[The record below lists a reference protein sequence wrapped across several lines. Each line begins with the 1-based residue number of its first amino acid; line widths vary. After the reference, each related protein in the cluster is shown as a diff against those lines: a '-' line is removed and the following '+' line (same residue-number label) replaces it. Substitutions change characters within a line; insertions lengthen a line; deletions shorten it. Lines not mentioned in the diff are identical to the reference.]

1 MCLNQPFR
9 FSVHLCCYMVF
20 PSSLFFNLQCS
31 ELPKLPL
38 CVKIVEVGPR
48 DGLQTEKVDISH
60 KTLTKLFLFTE
71 ILITRQI
78 ITVSTNLIKCFPL
91 KVEVGAT
98 EVAVLVSASEI
109 FSRKNINSKREGIP
123 VCGYVS
129 CALGCPY
136 EGQVKPSQVTKVA
149 KQLFD
154 LGCYEVSLGD
164 TVGVGTADS
173 MAKMLSDLLT
183 EVPLNALAVHS
194 HSPKL
199 WNNLPNIVREADTL
213 CQSRRLVLTSVA
225 GLVGCLYAKGA
236 SGNVSTE
243 DILYMKSS
251 DAKASKGVDLLKVME
266 INSKVSQATETIQP
280 FSF

>member
-1 MCLNQPFR
+1 
-9 FSVHLCCYMVF
+9 MVF

-48 DGLQTEKVDISH
+48 DGLQTEKDNGSLGPNL
-60 KTLTKLFLFTE
+60 LTKH
-71 ILITRQI
+71 
-78 ITVSTNLIKCFPL
+78 TNLIKCFPL

-109 FSRKNINSKREGIP
+109 FSRKNINFLSHISR
-123 VCGYVS
+123 YVS

-183 EVPLNALAVHS
+183 EVPVNALAVHS
-194 HSPKL
+194 HCSAGERQCGL
-199 WNNLPNIVREADTL
+199 
-213 CQSRRLVLTSVA
+213 SRLVLTSVA

-243 DILYMKSS
+243 DILYMKTLNR
-251 DAKASKGVDLLKVME
+251 K

>member
-1 MCLNQPFR
+1 
-9 FSVHLCCYMVF
+9 MVF

-48 DGLQTEKVDISH
+48 DGLQTEKDNGSLGPNL
-60 KTLTKLFLFTE
+60 LTKH
-71 ILITRQI
+71 
-78 ITVSTNLIKCFPL
+78 TNLIKCFPL

-109 FSRKNINSKREGIP
+109 FSRKNINFLSHISR
-123 VCGYVS
+123 YVS

-183 EVPLNALAVHS
+183 EVPVNALAVHS
-194 HSPKL
+194 HCSAGERQCGDNGCFCLTP
-199 WNNLPNIVREADTL
+199 PR
-213 CQSRRLVLTSVA
+213 SRRLVLTSVA

-243 DILYMKSS
+243 DILYMKTLNR
-251 DAKASKGVDLLKVME
+251 K

>member
-1 MCLNQPFR
+1 SLSDPYLFR
-9 FSVHLCCYMVF
+9 CVIRVGA
-20 PSSLFFNLQCS
+20 
-31 ELPKLPL
+31 KL
-38 CVKIVEVGPR
+38 
-48 DGLQTEKVDISH
+48 
-60 KTLTKLFLFTE
+60 
-71 ILITRQI
+71 
-78 ITVSTNLIKCFPL
+78 TVSTNLIKCFPL

-109 FSRKNINSKREGIP
+109 FSRKNINFLSHISR
-123 VCGYVS
+123 YVS

-183 EVPLNALAVHS
+183 EVPVNALAVHS
-194 HSPKL
+194 HCSAG
-199 WNNLPNIVREADTL
+199 E
-213 CQSRRLVLTSVA
+213 LVLTSVA

-266 INSKVSQATETIQP
+266 AGEFI
-280 FSF
+280 F

>member
-1 MCLNQPFR
+1 MYVP
-9 FSVHLCCYMVF
+9 
-20 PSSLFFNLQCS
+20 
-31 ELPKLPL
+31 LPTYLST
-38 CVKIVEVGPR
+38 IVPIHTVQFHVVEM
-48 DGLQTEKVDISH
+48 
-60 KTLTKLFLFTE
+60 
-71 ILITRQI
+71 ITI
-78 ITVSTNLIKCFPL
+78 GISTNLIKCFPL

-109 FSRKNINSKREGIP
+109 FSRKNINFLSHISR
-123 VCGYVS
+123 YVS

-183 EVPLNALAVHS
+183 EVPVNALAVHS
-194 HSPKL
+194 HCSAGERQCGL
-199 WNNLPNIVREADTL
+199 
-213 CQSRRLVLTSVA
+213 SRLVLTSVA

-266 INSKVSQATETIQP
+266 AGEFI
-280 FSF
+280 F